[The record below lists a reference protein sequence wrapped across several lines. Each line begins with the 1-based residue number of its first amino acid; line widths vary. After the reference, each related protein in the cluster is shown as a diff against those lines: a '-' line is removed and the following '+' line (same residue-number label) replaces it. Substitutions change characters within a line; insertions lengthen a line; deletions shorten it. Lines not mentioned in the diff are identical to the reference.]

1 MSNGSVNPILALR
14 DHLAAYLADLDEE
27 HAKAVKRVL
36 ELNEQ
41 RSLARTLQDVVPV
54 LPEKVE
60 EPAPQSTL
68 SHKVRNPHEPPPLP
82 RS

>member
-1 MSNGSVNPILALR
+1 MGGGVSNGAVNPILALR
-14 DHLAAYLADLDEE
+14 DHLAAHLADLDEE

-41 RSLARTLQDVVPV
+41 RALARTLQDVVPV

-60 EPAPQSTL
+60 EPPPRG
-68 SHKVRNPHEPPPLP
+68 KVKHQDTTGEGA
-82 RS
+82 

>member
-14 DHLAAYLADLDEE
+14 DHLATYLADLDEE

-41 RSLARTLQDVVPV
+41 RALARTLQDVVP
-54 LPEKVE
+54 PEKVE
-60 EPAPQSTL
+60 EP
-68 SHKVRNPHEPPPLP
+68 PPRP
-82 RS
+82 RKHAEESL